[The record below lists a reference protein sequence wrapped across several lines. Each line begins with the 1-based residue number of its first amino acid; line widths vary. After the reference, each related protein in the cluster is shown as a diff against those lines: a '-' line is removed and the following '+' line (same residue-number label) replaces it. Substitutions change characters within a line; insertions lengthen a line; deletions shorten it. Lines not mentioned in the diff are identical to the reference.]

1 MNEIHVDSL
10 REDQKEFVKNNK
22 LMLKTQ
28 QGFKSEKH
36 NVFIGEIL
44 ILIILSS
51 KKRKKEHNRYWPEI
65 PDHLYGIIIWNNKSI
80 T

>member
-10 REDQKEFVKNNK
+10 REDQKEFVKNNE

-28 QGFKSEKH
+28 QEFKSEKH

-51 KKRKKEHNRYWPEI
+51 KKRKKEHNRY
-65 PDHLYGIIIWNNKSI
+65 
-80 T
+80 

>member
-1 MNEIHVDSL
+1 
-10 REDQKEFVKNNK
+10 
-22 LMLKTQ
+22 MLKTQ

-51 KKRKKEHNRYWPEI
+51 KKRKKEHNRY
-65 PDHLYGIIIWNNKSI
+65 
-80 T
+80 